1 VAPGGWLALSGILAG
16 EIDDL
21 RADFLAVA
29 GLAGDSY
36 IGIASKLAS
45 YNSQKYGS
53 GENEL

>member
-1 VAPGGWLALSGILAG
+1 LSGILAG

-29 GLAGDSY
+29 GLAGDSS